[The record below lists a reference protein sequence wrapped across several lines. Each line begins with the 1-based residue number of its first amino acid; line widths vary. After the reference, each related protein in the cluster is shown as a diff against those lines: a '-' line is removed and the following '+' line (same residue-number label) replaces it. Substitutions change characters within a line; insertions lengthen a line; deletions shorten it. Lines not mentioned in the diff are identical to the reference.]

1 MGELANCPNCGELF
15 VKGAQT
21 VCRTCF
27 LEEEEKFETVY
38 SFIRK
43 KKNRTATMGQ
53 VSDET
58 GVEKSLIQK
67 WLRQRRI
74 QPGTFPN
81 LTYQCE
87 RCDTQIYEGKLCLD
101 CADVL
106 KSDLQQGEVKTIA
119 EKENEKKRQKVYFNV
134 DQENKWRN

>member
-21 VCRTCF
+21 VCQTCF
-27 LEEEEKFETVY
+27 QEEEEKFEKVY
-38 SFIRK
+38 NFIRK
-43 KKNRTATMGQ
+43 KKNRTATMSQ

-101 CADVL
+101 CAGDL

-119 EKENEKKRQKVYFNV
+119 EKQNENKRQQVYFNV